1 MSTELRELNPP
12 ARLLLGPGPSNV
24 HPQVYRAM
32 MAPVIGYLDPEF
44 LRLLEDTQYP
54 LREVFRTANDL
65 TIPISGTGSLG
76 MEAAIY
82 NVVEEGDTVV
92 VCLNGFFGLRM
103 ADMARRCGARVVTVE
118 APWGE
123 AIDPQRVEEA
133 LRQNPGAKAVCV
145 VHAETSTGV
154 LQPLPELAETA
165 HRHGALLVVDA
176 VTSLAGCPLE
186 VDAWGLDVVYSA
198 TQKCL
203 SAPPGM
209 APITFG
215 PRAMEVIARRK
226 EPCRSWYVDIT
237 LLREYYGQTR
247 RYHHTP
253 PMTMLYA
260 LREALRLVLEEGL
273 EARFARHRRH
283 ARALW
288 AGLEAMGLRLHV
300 ERPEHRAPP
309 LTTVQVPEGVDEAQ
323 VRQGLLD
330 RHNIEIGAGFGP
342 LQGRVWRIGLMGY
355 SSQPQN
361 VLALLHALEEELR
374 RQGYRPQPGAGVDAA
389 ARLLTQE
396 EV

>member
-1 MSTELRELNPP
+1 MELEELNPP

-24 HPQVYRAM
+24 HPRVYRAM
-32 MAPVIGYLDPEF
+32 MAPVIGYLDPYF
-44 LRLLEDTQYP
+44 LHLLEETQHP
-54 LREVFRTANDL
+54 LREVFRTRNEL

-82 NVVEEGDTVV
+82 NLVEEGDAVV
-92 VCLNGFFGLRM
+92 VCVNGFFGQRM
-103 ADMARRCGARVVTVE
+103 ADMARRCGAQVVTVE
-118 APWGE
+118 AEWGQVVE
-123 AIDPQRVEEA
+123 PERVEEA
-133 LRQNPGAKAVCV
+133 LRRHPGAKAVCV

-154 LQPLPELAETA
+154 LQPLPPLAEVA
-165 HRHGALLVVDA
+165 HRHGALIIVDA

-186 VDAWGLDVVYSA
+186 VDAWGLDAVYSA

-215 PRAMEVIARRK
+215 PRAMEAIARRR
-226 EPCRSWYVDIT
+226 EPCRSWYVDVT

-273 EARFARHRRH
+273 EARFARHQRN

-300 ERPEHRAPP
+300 EREEHRAPP
-309 LTTVQVPEGVDEAQ
+309 LTTVRVPEGVDEAQ
-323 VRQGLLD
+323 VRQGLLE

-342 LQGRVWRIGLMGY
+342 LRGKVWRIGLMGY

-361 VLALLHALEEELR
+361 VLALLHALEEELA
-374 RQGYRPQPGAGVDAA
+374 RQGYRPEPGAGVSAA
-389 ARLLTQE
+389 ARLLARQE
-396 EV
+396 E

>member
-1 MSTELRELNPP
+1 VEELNPP

-24 HPQVYRAM
+24 HPRVYRAM
-32 MAPVIGYLDPEF
+32 MSPVIGYLDPEF
-44 LRLLEDTQYP
+44 LRLLEDTQRP
-54 LREVFRTANDL
+54 LREVFRTKNEI
-65 TIPISGTGSLG
+65 TIPLSGTGSLG

-92 VCLNGFFGLRM
+92 VCVNGYFGQRM
-103 ADMARRCGARVVTVE
+103 LDMARRCGAQVVTVE
-118 APWGE
+118 APWGCIVE
-123 AIDPQRVEEA
+123 PEQVEEA
-133 LRQNPGAKAVCV
+133 LRLHPGAKAVCV

-154 LQPLPELAETA
+154 LQPLVEMAEVV
-165 HRHGALLVVDA
+165 HRYGALLIVDA

-215 PRAMEVIARRK
+215 PRAMEAVGKRRQ
-226 EPCRSWYVDIT
+226 PCRSWYVDIT
-237 LLREYYGQTR
+237 LLREYYGR
-247 RYHHTP
+247 AHRYHHTP

-288 AGLEAMGLRLHV
+288 AGLQAMGLELHV
-300 ERPEHRAPP
+300 AQEEHRAPP
-309 LTTVQVPEGVDEAQ
+309 LTTVRVPEGIDEAQ
-323 VRQGLLD
+323 LRQGLLE

-342 LQGRVWRIGLMGY
+342 LQGKVWRIGLMGY

-361 VLALLHALEEELR
+361 VLALLHALEEELA
-374 RQGYRPQPGAGVDAA
+374 RQGYRTEPGAGVTAA
-389 ARLLTQE
+389 ARLLATDAL
-396 EV
+396 